1 MNAERLT
8 WERANVDFIR
18 SAGGRFDLMFSH
30 VEQTA
35 VPDAGRGSVVVSAA
49 SVSDLVPWV
58 WCACHARCGG
68 IGVPGFVVRGTLEL
82 CVACAA
88 ADRTEKVMT

>member
-30 VEQTA
+30 VEQTWIA
-35 VPDAGRGSVVVSAA
+35 YDWDKGSRRPFPTLAEA
-49 SVSDLVPWV
+49 QL
-58 WCACHARCGG
+58 WCQKQA
-68 IGVPGFVVRGTLEL
+68 
-82 CVACAA
+82 
-88 ADRTEKVMT
+88 